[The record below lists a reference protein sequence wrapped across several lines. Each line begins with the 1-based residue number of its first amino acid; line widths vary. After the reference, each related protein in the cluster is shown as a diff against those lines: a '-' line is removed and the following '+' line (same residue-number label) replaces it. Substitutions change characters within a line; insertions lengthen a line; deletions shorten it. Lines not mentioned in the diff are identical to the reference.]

1 MFFRHIMI
9 NADEVFGFY
18 FFDKNFMILVSFFWD
33 RGRQLHAV
41 AMYDSFAHGMDHIAA
56 YRADVKF

>member
-1 MFFRHIMI
+1 MI
-9 NADEVFGFY
+9 NADEVFVFY

-41 AMYDSFAHGMDHIAA
+41 AMYDGLAHGMDHIAA
-56 YRADVKF
+56 YMADVKF

>member
-41 AMYDSFAHGMDHIAA
+41 AMYDGFAHGMDHIAA
-56 YRADVKF
+56 YRVDVKF